1 MRSAAEAADICKRF
15 FVALSAPT
23 ARQRILGGMER
34 PDLNTPSLI
43 AAEEPSRDVASA
55 LAALSNADLLRLN
68 ALARLWTRGMP
79 ETMSW
84 ADVLQE
90 AIARALDGSRKWP
103 SGVPILAFL
112 SGVMRSIC
120 DDHWRR
126 TAREARVIVHSSDAA
141 DTRLEEVSA
150 GHPDP
155 ERVLAAAQALS
166 DIYDLFAGDNLAL
179 KVITGL
185 ADGLTAA
192 EICETYRLSEREYDT
207 TRKRMR
213 RALLRAGLDW
223 S

>member
-1 MRSAAEAADICKRF
+1 
-15 FVALSAPT
+15 
-23 ARQRILGGMER
+23 MER
-34 PDLNTPSLI
+34 PNLNAPSQTAI
-43 AAEEPSRDVASA
+43 EEPSRDVAAA
-55 LAALSNADLLRLN
+55 LTALSNAELLQLN

-79 ETMSW
+79 ETLSW

-103 SGVPILAFL
+103 LGVPLLAFL

-120 DDHWRR
+120 DDHWRHN
-126 TAREARVIVHSSDAA
+126 AREARVIVRSNDNAGA
-141 DTRLEEVSA
+141 EETSA
-150 GHPDP
+150 GPPDP

-166 DIYDLFAGDNLAL
+166 DIYDLFAGDYLAL

-192 EICETYRLSEREYDT
+192 EICETYRMSEREYDT

-213 RALLRAGLDW
+213 RALLRAELEW

>member
-1 MRSAAEAADICKRF
+1 
-15 FVALSAPT
+15 
-23 ARQRILGGMER
+23 MER
-34 PDLNTPSLI
+34 PTIVAPN
-43 AAEEPSRDVASA
+43 AVVAEEPSRDVAAA
-55 LAALSNADLLRLN
+55 LASLSNAELLRLN

-79 ETMSW
+79 ETLSW

-103 SGVPILAFL
+103 PGLPILAFL

-126 TAREARVIVHSSDAA
+126 QLREARVIVRGADAA
-141 DTRLEEVSA
+141 DARAEEVSA
-150 GHPDP
+150 VNPDP
-155 ERVLAAAQALS
+155 ERVVAAAQALS
-166 DIYDLFAGDNLAL
+166 DIYDLFVGDNVAL
-179 KVITGL
+179 KIITGL

-192 EICETYRLSEREYDT
+192 EICRAYGLSEREYDS

-213 RALLRAGLDW
+213 RALLRADFDW

>member
-1 MRSAAEAADICKRF
+1 
-15 FVALSAPT
+15 
-23 ARQRILGGMER
+23 MER
-34 PDLNTPSLI
+34 PTIVAPSPVV
-43 AAEEPSRDVASA
+43 AEEPSRDVAAA
-55 LAALSNADLLRLN
+55 LSALSNADLLRLN

-79 ETMSW
+79 ETLSW

-103 SGVPILAFL
+103 PGVSILAFL

-120 DDHWRR
+120 DDHWRQQV
-126 TAREARVIVHSSDAA
+126 REARVIVRSTDAA
-141 DTRLEEVSA
+141 DARADDVGA
-150 GHPDP
+150 ANPDP
-155 ERVLAAAQALS
+155 ERVVAAAQALS
-166 DIYDLFAGDNLAL
+166 DIHTLFAGDYAAL

-192 EICETYRLSEREYDT
+192 EICETYGLSEREYDT

-213 RALLRAGLDW
+213 RALLRADFDW

>member
-1 MRSAAEAADICKRF
+1 
-15 FVALSAPT
+15 
-23 ARQRILGGMER
+23 MER
-34 PDLNTPSLI
+34 PSLNTPSLI

-55 LAALSNADLLRLN
+55 LVALSNADLLRLN

-79 ETMSW
+79 ETLSW

-103 SGVPILAFL
+103 SGVPLLAFL

-126 TAREARVIVHSSDAA
+126 TAREARVIVRSTDAV
-141 DTRLEEVSA
+141 DTGAEEASA

-192 EICETYRLSEREYDT
+192 EICDTYRLSEREYDT

-213 RALLRAGLDW
+213 RALLRADLEW

>member
-1 MRSAAEAADICKRF
+1 MERST
-15 FVALSAPT
+15 LNAPT
-23 ARQRILGGMER
+23 LV
-34 PDLNTPSLI
+34 
-43 AAEEPSRDVASA
+43 AAEEPTRNVAAA
-55 LAALSNADLLRLN
+55 LTALSNAELLRLN

-79 ETMSW
+79 ETLSW

-90 AIARALDGSRKWP
+90 AIARVLDGSRKWP
-103 SGVPILAFL
+103 PGVPILAFL

-120 DDHWRR
+120 DDHWRHSV
-126 TAREARVIVHSSDAA
+126 REARVIVRHTDAA
-141 DTRLEEVSA
+141 DSGADEASTA
-150 GHPDP
+150 HPDP

-192 EICETYRLSEREYDT
+192 EICATYRLSEREYDT

-213 RALLRAGLDW
+213 RALLRADVDW

>member
-1 MRSAAEAADICKRF
+1 
-15 FVALSAPT
+15 
-23 ARQRILGGMER
+23 MER
-34 PDLNTPSLI
+34 PTLNAPNPI
-43 AAEEPSRDVASA
+43 VAEEFSRDVAAA
-55 LAALSNADLLRLN
+55 LAALSNAELVRLN

-79 ETMSW
+79 ETLSS

-103 SGVPILAFL
+103 PGVPILAFL

-120 DDHWRR
+120 DDHWRH
-126 TAREARVIVHSSDAA
+126 AVREARVIVRGHDAA
-141 DTRLEEVSA
+141 DAGAEETGA

-166 DIYDLFAGDNLAL
+166 DIYDLFAGDGLAL

-185 ADGLTAA
+185 ADGLTAV
-192 EICETYRLSEREYDT
+192 EICEAYRLTEREYDT

-213 RALLRAGLDW
+213 RALLRAELEW

>member
-1 MRSAAEAADICKRF
+1 
-15 FVALSAPT
+15 
-23 ARQRILGGMER
+23 MER
-34 PDLNTPSLI
+34 PTLNAPGLI
-43 AAEEPSRDVASA
+43 AADEPSRDVASA
-55 LAALSNADLLRLN
+55 LAALSSAELLRLN
-68 ALARLWTRGMP
+68 ALARLWTRGLP
-79 ETMSW
+79 ETLSW

-103 SGVPILAFL
+103 LGVPILAFL

-120 DDHWRR
+120 DDHWRHSV
-126 TAREARVIVHSSDAA
+126 REARVIVRSNDAA
-141 DTRLEEVSA
+141 DAGEEASA

-155 ERVLAAAQALS
+155 ERVLSAAQALS
-166 DIYDLFAGDNLAL
+166 DIYDLFAGDSLAL

-192 EICETYRLSEREYDT
+192 EICDTYRLSEREYDT

-213 RALLRAGLDW
+213 RALLRAELEW

>member
-1 MRSAAEAADICKRF
+1 
-15 FVALSAPT
+15 
-23 ARQRILGGMER
+23 MER
-34 PDLNTPSLI
+34 STLNAPSLI
-43 AAEEPSRDVASA
+43 LAEEPSRDVAAA
-55 LAALSNADLLRLN
+55 LAALSNAELLRLN
-68 ALARLWTRGMP
+68 ALARLWTRGLP
-79 ETMSW
+79 ETLSW

-90 AIARALDGSRKWP
+90 AIARALDGSRRWP
-103 SGVPILAFL
+103 PGVPILAFL

-120 DDHWRR
+120 DDHWRH
-126 TAREARVIVHSSDAA
+126 TVREARVIIRSGHAA
-141 DTRLEEVSA
+141 DTGVEEASA

-192 EICETYRLSEREYDT
+192 EICDTYRLSEREYDT

-213 RALLRAGLDW
+213 RALLRAELEW

>member
-1 MRSAAEAADICKRF
+1 
-15 FVALSAPT
+15 
-23 ARQRILGGMER
+23 MER
-34 PDLNTPSLI
+34 PTLNAPSPI
-43 AAEEPSRDVASA
+43 VADEPASDVASA
-55 LAALSNADLLRLN
+55 LGALSNAELLRLN

-79 ETMSW
+79 ETLSW

-103 SGVPILAFL
+103 VGVPILAFL

-120 DDHWRR
+120 DDHWRH
-126 TAREARVIVHSSDAA
+126 AVREARVIVRKNDAA
-141 DTRLEEVSA
+141 DAGAEEAGS

-213 RALLRAGLDW
+213 RALLRAGLEW

>member
-1 MRSAAEAADICKRF
+1 
-15 FVALSAPT
+15 
-23 ARQRILGGMER
+23 MER
-34 PDLNTPSLI
+34 PSLNAPSLVL
-43 AAEEPSRDVASA
+43 AEQPSRDVAAA
-55 LAALSNADLLRLN
+55 LAALSNAELLRLN

-79 ETMSW
+79 ETLSW

-103 SGVPILAFL
+103 PGVPILAFL

-120 DDHWRR
+120 DDHWRHSV
-126 TAREARVIVHSSDAA
+126 REARVIVRGNDAA
-141 DTRLEEVSA
+141 GAGEETSA

-155 ERVLAAAQALS
+155 ERVLAAAEALS

-213 RALLRAGLDW
+213 RALLRAELEW